1 MGLPNLE
8 KGRTELTWHT
18 NPLFVIKYLDL
29 TKLTSGWDDLTS
41 RKGEQSALIV
51 IKYLDLT
58 KLTSGW
64 DYLTSRKGEQNYTV
78 ACWTWPMGY
87 RWSMSV
93 YIYIKGWPKPDTQIH
108 SLL

>member
-8 KGRTELTWHT
+8 KGEQ
-18 NPLFVIKYLDL
+18 NSLFVIKYLDL

-51 IKYLDLT
+51 IKFLDLT
-58 KLTSGW
+58 NLTSGW
-64 DYLTSRKGEQNYTV
+64 DYLTSRKED
-78 ACWTWPMGY
+78 
-87 RWSMSV
+87 R
-93 YIYIKGWPKPDTQIH
+93 IH